1 VSLTAFEMFFKGG
14 TTEQYDQVIS
24 KMGFEHR
31 GVGAPNAL
39 FHWVTQ
45 TDDGLKVVD
54 VWESPEA
61 FQAFADEQIGPYTQ
75 EVGLDAPEVTPYPV
89 YNYLKGPEL

>member
-1 VSLTAFEMFFKGG
+1 VSITAVEMSFKGG
-14 TTEQYDQVIS
+14 TIEQYDEVIS

-39 FHWVTQ
+39 FHWVSK
-45 TDDGLKVVD
+45 TDDGIKVVD

-61 FQAFADEQIGPYTQ
+61 FQAFADEKIGPFTQ
-75 EVGLDAPEVTPYPV
+75 EVGLDAPEITPYPV
-89 YNYLKGPEL
+89 YNYLKGPDL